1 VTMSI
6 PTEMVHGV
14 RDTRTGRAFGG
25 LRVGTRGLAVT
36 GIVIVLA
43 VSLFA
48 SGLTKEKHEA
58 V

>member
-1 VTMSI
+1 MSI